1 MEIQE
6 KVKTVLENSH
16 TTQFILSPTTAMP
29 DCYHKSPLKPPP
41 TTGEERPIC
50 RLCFGYLER
59 LGGSAIWEVIIHSHR
74 LASLERQGAHITSWL
89 MLLSHIY

>member
-6 KVKTVLENSH
+6 KVKTVSENAR
-16 TTQFILSPTTAMP
+16 TTQFILSPTTAMS
-29 DCYHKSPLKPPP
+29 DCYHKWSLKPPP
-41 TTGEERPIC
+41 TTGEERSIR

-59 LGGSAIWEVIIHSHR
+59 LGRSAIWEVVIHPHR
-74 LASLERQGAHITSWL
+74 LASLERQEAHITSWL